1 MLNTSFSNKTQYL
14 SKFFGFFLFYC
25 VGLGPMHLG
34 LGRTS
39 PAHEQWRRSLL
50 FMLQNSK
57 DREMQQNKKKKK
69 EKGKRRLP
77 CAAVMSGWRLQW
89 RRPVVN

>member
-1 MLNTSFSNKTQYL
+1 
-14 SKFFGFFLFYC
+14 
-25 VGLGPMHLG
+25 
-34 LGRTS
+34 
-39 PAHEQWRRSLL
+39 
-50 FMLQNSK
+50 MLQNSK
-57 DREMQQNKKKKK
+57 DREMQQNKKKK